1 MIILDTN
8 VVSALLQDP
17 SDSSVVG
24 WLDQQPRS
32 SLWTSSI
39 TVFEIELGLQLLS
52 PGRKREALS
61 HVFQAI
67 LERIDQRITPFDE
80 EAARLAAD
88 LAAGRQRKGRKG
100 EFRDTMIAGIVMAR
114 NATLA
119 TRNVGHFADLSS
131 LVVNPW
137 GA

>member
-8 VVSALLQDP
+8 VVSALMQDP
-17 SDSSVVG
+17 SDPSVVG

-39 TVFEIELGLQLLS
+39 TIFEIELGLQLL
-52 PGRKREALS
+52 PAGKRREVLS
-61 HVFQAI
+61 RVFESI
-67 LERIDQRITPFDE
+67 LDRIEQRITPFDE
-80 EAARLAAD
+80 EAAH
-88 LAAGRQRKGRKG
+88 LAAGLAAVRRRKGRTG

-119 TRNVGHFADLSS
+119 TRNVGHFADLSH
-131 LVVNPW
+131 VVNPW
-137 GA
+137 AA